1 MPQTFFIARQPIFDD
16 TEKLWGFELLFRNS
30 LSNNYAEID
39 DPEAA
44 SVAVASCGFLQATM
58 GGGSS
63 LKIFINFTESLIF
76 DRFPLALPAATT
88 VVEILEDVPV
98 TDALLE
104 RLKEL
109 KEKGYL
115 LALDDFVGEEK
126 YRPLFP
132 VIDIIK
138 LDCYGKSIEEVV
150 EIKKRFSDVSCI
162 FLAEKVESEAM
173 FTELRR
179 NGIMLFQGYYF
190 AKPQILSGMKLSSAV
205 TSRLNLAAEIEKE
218 DLDIDAILKII
229 QVDASLAY
237 RLLRYIN
244 SSIFSFREKIVSV
257 RQAAILLGFE
267 QLRHWLRLV
276 LYSDLLDGDSNPE
289 LLRLALQRA
298 NFLDRLGSVIAAR
311 GKQHESLFLVGMF
324 SLLDVMLKTSMN
336 IIVKGLPLSK
346 NLKAAIL
353 KEEGEYANYLHLSEA
368 VENLDFE
375 NAEKYSDKLKI
386 SSNTVLES
394 FQIASEMSDSLMS
407 KVSYV

>member
-1 MPQTFFIARQPIFDD
+1 
-16 TEKLWGFELLFRNS
+16 
-30 LSNNYAEID
+30 
-39 DPEAA
+39 
-44 SVAVASCGFLQATM
+44 
-58 GGGSS
+58 
-63 LKIFINFTESLIF
+63 
-76 DRFPLALPAATT
+76 
-88 VVEILEDVPV
+88 
-98 TDALLE
+98 
-104 RLKEL
+104 
-109 KEKGYL
+109 
-115 LALDDFVGEEK
+115 
-126 YRPLFP
+126 
-132 VIDIIK
+132 
-138 LDCYGKSIEEVV
+138 
-150 EIKKRFSDVSCI
+150 
-162 FLAEKVESEAM
+162 
-173 FTELRR
+173 
-179 NGIMLFQGYYF
+179 
-190 AKPQILSGMKLSSAV
+190 MKLSSAV

-218 DLDIDAILKII
+218 NLDIDAILKII

-244 SSIFSFREKIVSV
+244 SSIFSFRDKIVSV

-324 SLLDVMLKTSMN
+324 SLLDVMLKTSMD

-368 VENLDFE
+368 VEKLDFE

-407 KVSYV
+407 KVSFV